1 MSWQEKMKEWG
12 GADIAFLSEDGE
24 CITFVVVGE
33 PRLIKGKFK
42 NQDTERIACP
52 LMTQEGFQ
60 LLIAGKRLARRLS
73 KHEDDFDTKAFTV
86 VREGVA
92 DDISTKYI
100 ITFCKNDDLTKM
112 LFEMKAVAKVEVAI
126 DEAVEYAES
135 ISKN

>member
-1 MSWQEKMKEWG
+1 MSWKEKMQEWG

-24 CITFVVVGE
+24 CITFIVVGE

-52 LMTQEGFQ
+52 LVTQEGFQ
-60 LLIAGKRLARRLS
+60 LLVAGKRLARRLS
-73 KHEDDFDTKAFTV
+73 KHEDDFKTKAFTV
-86 VREGVA
+86 IREGVA
-92 DDISTKYI
+92 DDVSTKYI
-100 ITFCKNDDLTKM
+100 LSECTDVELTKR
-112 LFEMKAVAKVEVAI
+112 LFALKKTDFEESMI